1 MSAKQVSSAGQWKGS
16 WIDVLHQFAICSN
29 WAGVTVARVSV
40 NENFQLLVGE
50 FTKLWQFLILPGGW
64 RIVVPNEAIEISIKT
79 AQK

>member
-40 NENFQLLVGE
+40 NENFQLLPVLNLRSFRFYLVVGE
-50 FTKLWQFLILPGGW
+50 SSFLTRPSKF
-64 RIVVPNEAIEISIKT
+64 P
-79 AQK
+79 